1 MAETRGPIHWRELV
15 LLCVI
20 LAVATVLRSWR
31 LNSVP
36 PGLTHDEAGH
46 GQDAIRILD
55 GARPIYATVGYG
67 REPLYDYWVAGLMA
81 IAGRTRVIL
90 RASAVPLGV
99 MTILATFAWTRLAHG
114 GAVALVSTALQ
125 TVSFWSLST
134 GRQALRSSLL
144 PLLFTLT
151 VYFYWR
157 FVQGKTKADEDNST
171 ASVAGYGHLAMFA
184 LLVGASLYT
193 YVPARVLWIIF
204 PAFLLYLALFHR
216 TVSQRVAY
224 PTLAG
229 VGLGLLLAVPLFAYL
244 RAHPGAEQRLAM
256 LDAPLQALMRGDVS
270 LLLRRAAG
278 FVSGLFIPGR
288 GDDFLAYTIPG
299 RPIFDPPTGILFL
312 VGLGLCLSRWR
323 QPAYAFSLLWL
334 LVGVS
339 PSLVTGASASTTRSI
354 AALPVVFLFPALA
367 AVRGAKLA
375 AERWGA
381 LGSSV
386 VAVGFAGVLV
396 WTGMSSAVDYFDR
409 WAGSPHTR
417 AAYRHTLVETA
428 QYLDAQPAHGLV
440 CISTHQPYAPHD
452 PYVFDLSLRRQ
463 DLSLCWFDAREALLF
478 RPGEEAWLITPS
490 SAPLAATFA
499 ELPGLR
505 FSDRVDM
512 RANDLDPSF
521 TVYEWLPGEGL
532 AALRKRTA
540 DGVVTSSP
548 APAASTAGRGQENA
562 RLELIPPVN
571 FGDALHFLGYELRTP
586 VVAPGGT
593 VALTTLWQAVNPG
606 LFRLADPADI
616 GGEPVVFVHAL
627 DTETGELIAQEDR
640 LDAPAWD
647 WQEGDVIAQSH
658 SVVLPRECHRGLLNL
673 AVGVYRRVDLA
684 RLPVVVEDV
693 SAARTGL
700 DGVIGDA
707 VFLQPVEVQVR

>member
-1 MAETRGPIHWRELV
+1 
-15 LLCVI
+15 
-20 LAVATVLRSWR
+20 
-31 LNSVP
+31 
-36 PGLTHDEAGH
+36 
-46 GQDAIRILD
+46 
-55 GARPIYATVGYG
+55 
-67 REPLYDYWVAGLMA
+67 MA

-90 RASAVPLGV
+90 RASAVPLGL

-114 GAVALVSTALQ
+114 GAVALASTALQ
-125 TVSFWSLST
+125 SVSFWSLST

-144 PLLFTLT
+144 PLLFTLAA
-151 VYFYWR
+151 YFYWR
-157 FVQGKTKADEDNST
+157 IVRGETKADEGNG
-171 ASVAGYGHLAMFA
+171 APPVAGYGHLAMFA

-216 TVSQRVAY
+216 RVARRVAY

-229 VGLGLLLAVPLFAYL
+229 VGLGLLLAVPLFAHL

-256 LDAPLQALMRGDVS
+256 LDAPLQALTRGDVS
-270 LLLRRAAG
+270 LLLRRAQD
-278 FVSGLFIPGR
+278 FVSGFIIPGR

-299 RPIFDPPTGILFL
+299 RPIFDPPAGILFL
-312 VGLGLCLSRWR
+312 VGLGLCLVRWR
-323 QPAYAFSLLWL
+323 RPAHAFSLLWL
-334 LVGVS
+334 LVGIS

-354 AALPVVFLFPALA
+354 AALPAVFLFPALA
-367 AVRGAKLA
+367 AVTAAKLA

-386 VAVGFAGVLV
+386 VAVGFAGVLA
-396 WTGMSSAVDYFDR
+396 WTGVSSAVDYFDR
-409 WAGSPHTR
+409 WAGSPNTR
-417 AAYRHTLVETA
+417 AAYQHTLVATA
-428 QYLDAQPAHGLV
+428 QYLDAQPASGLV
-440 CISTHQPYAPHD
+440 CISTNQPYAPHD

-463 DLSLCWFDAREALLF
+463 DLSVCWFDARRALLF
-478 RPGEEAWLITPS
+478 RPGERARLITPS

-499 ELPGLR
+499 ELPGIQ

-512 RANDLDPSF
+512 LPSDLDPSF
-521 TVYEWLPGEGL
+521 TVYEWLPAEGV
-532 AALRKRTA
+532 AALRRRTA
-540 DGVVTSSP
+540 DSVVTSWS
-548 APAASTAGRGQENA
+548 ARAASPPGRGQENA
-562 RLELIPPVN
+562 HLELIPPVS
-571 FGDALHFLGYELRTP
+571 FGDALHFLGYELHTP

-593 VALTTLWQAVNPG
+593 VELITLWQAVNPA

-627 DTETGELIAQEDR
+627 DTETGELVAQEDR

-647 WQEGDVIAQSH
+647 WQEGDVLSQSH
-658 SVVLPRECHRGLLNL
+658 SVVLPRERLSGPINL
-673 AVGVYRRVDLA
+673 VVGVYRRVDLA
-684 RLPVVVEDV
+684 RLPVVVDDE
-693 SAARTGL
+693 SAGRTGP